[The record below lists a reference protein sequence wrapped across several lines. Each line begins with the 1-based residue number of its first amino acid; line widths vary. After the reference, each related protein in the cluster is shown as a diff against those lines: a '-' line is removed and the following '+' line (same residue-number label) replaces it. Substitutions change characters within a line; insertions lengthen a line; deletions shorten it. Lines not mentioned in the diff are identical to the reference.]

1 MRAVSRD
8 DHLFV
13 SMWKEG
19 RAVVMRSTSIGSA
32 RERCLV
38 TECPTVTTT
47 PCDIA

>member
-1 MRAVSRD
+1 MRAAGRD

-13 SMWKEG
+13 SMWKGG
-19 RAVVMRSTSIGSA
+19 RAVVMRSIIIASA

-47 PCDIA
+47 SCDIA